1 MLEELKQDAEER
13 MQKSVEALTGAFN
26 KIRTGRAHPSIL
38 EGVRVD
44 YYGSLTPISQVANVS
59 VEDARMLAVTPW
71 EKQMVPDIEKAIM
84 KSDLGLNPVT
94 AGEVIRVPMP
104 ALTEETRKGYIKQA
118 RKEAE
123 SSRVSARNI
132 RRDVIADIK
141 ELQKAKD
148 ISEDQ
153 ERKAQDEIQKI
164 TDKYIAKMDEALKI
178 KESDLLEI

>member
-13 MQKSVEALTGAFN
+13 MQKSVEALAGAFN

-38 EGVRVD
+38 GGVRVD
-44 YYGSLTPISQVANVS
+44 YYGSLTPLSQVANVS

-94 AGEVIRVPMP
+94 AGSVIRVPMP

-141 ELQKAKD
+141 ELQKSKD